1 MTTTLRILP
10 TVAAA
15 ATAAEGE
22 GEEEEEEE
30 EGEGEGKAEAAAAA
44 MRMTRLRRT
53 TMTTMTTVKGTA
65 MTAYAPIETAAAAAN
80 WQPATGQPIPM
91 SPLMVHLASTHV
103 VVVVAVRWATT
114 SDQFTTQKATA
125 SMLASMHTPMLTPTQ
140 TLTHIYLARNAC
152 SSNPC
157 T

>member
-1 MTTTLRILP
+1 
-10 TVAAA
+10 
-15 ATAAEGE
+15 
-22 GEEEEEEE
+22 
-30 EGEGEGKAEAAAAA
+30 
-44 MRMTRLRRT
+44 
-53 TMTTMTTVKGTA
+53 MTTVKGTA

-125 SMLASMHTPMLTPTQ
+125 SMLASMHTPMLTPTNINAHLPGTQ
-140 TLTHIYLARNAC
+140 CLLIKPMYLM
-152 SSNPC
+152 SSLWLSPLCPSNVLIK
-157 T
+157 

>member
-44 MRMTRLRRT
+44 MRMTRLRR
-53 TMTTMTTVKGTA
+53 TTMTTVKGTA